1 MCLSQY
7 AIEPDIARPIEEVSV
22 RARTDHMESRSEGS
36 TNAVLNAIAD
46 DGVDLEP
53 VNMILHVEKPF
64 RG

>member
-1 MCLSQY
+1 MYLSQY